1 MKKTKQEMYHKA
13 HFSSSTYFNYSC
25 PVTRL
30 ADGLVE
36 SSSFVH
42 NRGLNSGS
50 SSRSS
55 SSSSSRSSSCNQNS
69 NCSHSNC
76 SRSIERE
83 GGIGLRRGTSKSK
96 SRSRS
101 RSAAWFPISVY
112 DLVIIDDLCE
122 SNKETEDAEET
133 ESRAKSQEVHEYE
146 YAEGSLFVRRNRPQA
161 FISIESACKYDPG
174 LCGSA
179 MYIDTLELEKEGK
192 GEGVCGLLPVW
203 VREESVSVSVVG
215 SINIDDD
222 DDDGTCEKRERDGG
236 DKVCSSTVY
245 VTWYRSDGI
254 NEQGNNRSADIT
266 SSLLFFSFSILTI
279 YCALFILYHVNMI
292 YMYAII

>member
-1 MKKTKQEMYHKA
+1 MKKTKEEMYHKA

-50 SSRSS
+50 SSSS
-55 SSSSSRSSSCNQNS
+55 SSSSCNQN
-69 NCSHSNC
+69 SNC

-83 GGIGLRRGTSKSK
+83 GGIGLRRGTSK

-133 ESRAKSQEVHEYE
+133 ESRAKSQEVHHE
-146 YAEGSLFVRRNRPQA
+146 LFVRRNRPQA

-179 MYIDTLELEKEGK
+179 MYIDTLELEKEGE
-192 GEGVCGLLPVW
+192 GEGMCGLLPVW

-222 DDDGTCEKRERDGG
+222 DDDDNGTCEKRERDGG

-254 NEQGNNRSADIT
+254 NEQGNNRSTDIT
-266 SSLLFFSFSILTI
+266 SSLLFFLS
-279 YCALFILYHVNMI
+279 LY
-292 YMYAII
+292 